1 MAIDRTA
8 STFCE
13 KVAQNDSRPVLLQEI
28 RGLRLQ
34 SQSLILNND
43 NPGKNRAHYLRGLP
57 IRLPRTTMGT
67 FPHLK
72 VGWILC
78 CGCCRI
84 AESADRVDRLIR
96 VNPIEELV
104 EAHVFPRIFRLH
116 APMTRYSGYRA

>member
-1 MAIDRTA
+1 MMGSSLRGMNRVH
-8 STFCE
+8 S
-13 KVAQNDSRPVLLQEI
+13 LQP
-28 RGLRLQ
+28 Q
-34 SQSLILNND
+34 ACYLITTTL
-43 NPGKNRAHYLRGLP
+43 GKTLPTTYTHYLRGPP

-67 FPHLK
+67 FPYLK

-116 APMTRYSGYRA
+116 APMTRYSGYRP